1 MRVWRA
7 LRLGAALLF
16 AVGVAG
22 PAAALEIMVN
32 GAGLARVAYAG
43 VELLERSTCAF
54 EEVRFADGT
63 TADLSAE
70 TKVDPERGIVWA
82 VHPWGRL
89 VCGYSAEDDRLV
101 LRFWIENRSGKTIEM
116 FKLAPLQLRLP
127 DAPQEYDGETPLL
140 GHNKGEPTIV
150 PLTWRGGRLVL
161 VNEDPSRPLIAGFP
175 WALDRPVNTIFEL
188 RVNTGRE
195 EMYPNWMPA
204 APRPIPDGA
213 TEKLQLSL
221 RFAPSNVP
229 TEVIAADAY
238 ARFAEAF
245 PYRSKWLDRRPI
257 GAIFLGA
264 SEGRSRGNPRG
275 WFMEPERDTVT
286 ETGVRTFQRRLLKL
300 AKESLARLK
309 AMGAQGMI
317 VWDLEGDQF
326 DHPITYIGD
335 ASQIDRLAPEMA
347 PVVDEF
353 FRIFRD
359 GGMRVG
365 VLIRP
370 QRFVLGPDG
379 QGRQEEV
386 TDPVEIERVLD
397 EKITFAKAAWGAT
410 LFHIDSNGDPN
421 DPIDAAIVE
430 RLMEAHPDIL
440 LVPEHET
447 TRYFASTAPWLLLR
461 SPQRLAGTPEA
472 VRRVYPKAFAVIDTS
487 DGAVERQHDALVEAV
502 RRGDILMFRAYYD
515 DPANAAVKR
524 ILDEAHR
531 LGRLR

>member
-1 MRVWRA
+1 MVGRA
-7 LRLGAALLF
+7 APAEAVEI
-16 AVGVAG
+16 AVG
-22 PAAALEIMVN
+22 ES
-32 GAGLARVAYAG
+32 GLTSLIQGG
-43 VELLERSTCAF
+43 VEFLERSVCAF
-54 EEVRFADGT
+54 EEVRFSDDSA
-63 TADLSAE
+63 ADLSYE
-70 TKVDPERGIVWA
+70 TNVDPARGIVWA
-82 VHPWGRL
+82 VYPWGRL
-89 VCGYSAEDDRLV
+89 VCAYAADGNRLD
-101 LRFWIENRSGKTIEM
+101 LRFWIENRSGRTIEQV
-116 FKLAPLQLRLP
+116 KLAPLDLRLP

-150 PLTWRGGRLVL
+150 PLTWSRGRLVF
-161 VNEDPSRPLIAGFP
+161 VNEDPARPLVAGFP
-175 WALDRPVNTIFEL
+175 WALDRPVNTVFVL
-188 RVNTGRE
+188 RLNTGRE

-213 TEKLQLSL
+213 TEQLHLSL
-221 RFAPSNVP
+221 RFAAPDVP
-229 TEVIAADAY
+229 TDVIAADAY
-238 ARFAEAF
+238 MRFAEVF
-245 PYRSKWLDRRPI
+245 PFRSKWLDRRPI

-275 WFMEPERDTVT
+275 WFMERERDTVT
-286 ETGVRTFQRRLLKL
+286 ATGVSVFQRRVLKL
-300 AKESLARLK
+300 AEESLARLK

-335 ASQIDRLAPEMA
+335 ASQIDAVAPEFA

-365 VLIRP
+365 LLIRP
-370 QRFVLGPDG
+370 QRFVLGEDG

-386 TDPVEIERVLD
+386 TDPAEIERVLD
-397 EKITFAKAAWGAT
+397 EKISFAQAAWGAT
-410 LFHIDSNGDPN
+410 LFHIDSKGDPN
-421 DPIDAAIVE
+421 DPIDASIVE
-430 RLMEAHPDIL
+430 RLMAAHPDIL

-461 SPQRLAGTPEA
+461 PPQRLAGTPQH
-472 VRRVYPKAFAVIDTS
+472 VRRVYPEAFSVIDTS
-487 DGAVERQHDALVEAV
+487 DGDLDRRRDELVEAV
-502 RRGDILMFRAYYD
+502 RRGDILMFRAYFD
-515 DPANAAVKR
+515 DRANDTVKS